1 MRFFNT
7 EGPINEQDHYCVD
20 PLKRFNMKE
29 ILQLINQKKYFVLY
43 APRQTGKTSCL
54 LSLANYLNKNEK
66 YHCLYLNIESI
77 QIIHR
82 NINESMKG
90 ILFELSSRAR
100 DYLNDDFPES
110 MVMKILNE
118 KGANFALNELLTLW
132 AKNTGK
138 PIILLI
144 DEFDSL
150 KGDILVSVL
159 SQLRSGYDKRPK
171 LFPHSIILCGVKDI
185 KNYHK

>member
-7 EGPINEQDHYCVD
+7 AGPINKHDHYCLD

-54 LSLANYLNKNEK
+54 LSLVDYLNETEN

-77 QIIHR
+77 QIIQK
-82 NINESMKG
+82 NLDDCIKG

-100 DYLNDDFPES
+100 DYLNDDFPEGIVIS
-110 MVMKILNE
+110 
-118 KGANFALNELLTLW
+118 
-132 AKNTGK
+132 
-138 PIILLI
+138 
-144 DEFDSL
+144 
-150 KGDILVSVL
+150 LVSIIGKDGVQIG
-159 SQLRSGYDKRPK
+159 S
-171 LFPHSIILCGVKDI
+171 LF
-185 KNYHK
+185 KNLHKAS